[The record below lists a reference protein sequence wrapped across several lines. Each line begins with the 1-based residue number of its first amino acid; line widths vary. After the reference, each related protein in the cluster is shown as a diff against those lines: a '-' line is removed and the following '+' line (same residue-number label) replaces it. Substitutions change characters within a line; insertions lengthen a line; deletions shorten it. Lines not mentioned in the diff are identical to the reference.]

1 LFFAS
6 NALYPVDIMPGWLR
20 WLSAVNPLSYEV
32 NALRGLLIGT
42 PSNWLLDIGVL
53 VLAALLGVFTASALL
68 RRLVR

>member
-1 LFFAS
+1 
-6 NALYPVDIMPGWLR
+6 VDIMPTWLR

-42 PSNWLLDIGVL
+42 PTNWVLDITVL
-53 VLAALLGVFTASALL
+53 VAAAVLGVVAASALL